1 MQSDRISRVEERVY
15 RHWYEDG
22 LGELT
27 GGGLFLLFA
36 FYFGGHAWLE
46 KGDSTGRL
54 FLNGGLIVLLVGGVL
69 ATRWL
74 LGVMKAHFTYPR
86 TGYVEL
92 NSPERVSLNRAVTAL
107 VGIIGTV
114 LVFLLA
120 EMVGSYSWAPAAV
133 GLLFGIVYLLIAIK
147 AGGLR
152 RFYFLSAFSV
162 LLGFG
167 LWFSQYLV
175 TFNLALFYSILGLLS
190 MISGGVTLARFLK
203 EHPMPAELED
213 EQ

>member
-1 MQSDRISRVEERVY
+1 MQSDQISRVEERVY

-46 KGDSTGRL
+46 KGNAMGRL
-54 FLNGGLIVLLVGGVL
+54 FLNIGLILLLIFGVL
-69 ATRWL
+69 VTRWL

-92 NSPERVSLNRAVTAL
+92 ISPKRVSGQRALTAF
-107 VGIIGTV
+107 IGVIGAV
-114 LVFLLA
+114 LLFLSGQVA
-120 EMVGSYSWAPAAV
+120 GSYRWSPPVV
-133 GLLFGIVYLLIAIK
+133 GLLFGIVYLLIAVK

-152 RFYFLSAFSV
+152 RFYFLSAFS
-162 LLGFG
+162 LFLGFG

-175 TFNLALFYSILGLLS
+175 TFNLALFYIVLGFASI
-190 MISGGVTLARFLK
+190 ISGGVTLARFLR
-203 EHPMPAELED
+203 EHPMPAELDD
-213 EQ
+213 E

>member
-1 MQSDRISRVEERVY
+1 MQSDHISRVEERVY

-46 KGDSTGRL
+46 KGNSMGRL
-54 FLNGGLIVLLVGGVL
+54 FLNGGLIVLLIGGVL

-74 LGVMKAHFTYPR
+74 LATMKAHFTYPR

-92 NSPERVSLNRAVTAL
+92 NSPERVSLNRAVTAV
-107 VGIIGTV
+107 VGVVATV
-114 LVFLLA
+114 FVFLLGQ
-120 EMVGSYSWAPAAV
+120 MLGSFSWAPVVV
-133 GLLFGIVYLLIAIK
+133 GLLFGIVYLLIAVK
-147 AGGLR
+147 SGGVK
-152 RFYFLSAFSV
+152 RFYFLSAFSA

-167 LWFSQYLV
+167 LWFSLLIV
-175 TFNLALFYSILGLLS
+175 TFNLALFYSVLGLVS
-190 MISGGVTLARFLK
+190 IISGGITLVRFLK
-203 EHPMPAELED
+203 ENPMPTELED
-213 EQ
+213 EP